1 MDFKTIK
8 NHIRKDNNHLLKF
21 INKSEIDWLNKH
33 FAFIN
38 ALLMGRIKRTEKK
51 YQNFI
56 DVIQNKKQPTSEE
69 ERIYLK
75 FTEYFDEVIKKQ
87 KIKQKDP
94 NILFNGMEDPP
105 GTRQY
110 PKEMIDKL
118 NTEYEKE
125 SYFEWV
131 DDWKYR

>member
-75 FTEYFDEVIKKQ
+75 FTKYFDEVIKKQ
-87 KIKQKDP
+87 
-94 NILFNGMEDPP
+94 
-105 GTRQY
+105 
-110 PKEMIDKL
+110 
-118 NTEYEKE
+118 
-125 SYFEWV
+125 
-131 DDWKYR
+131 